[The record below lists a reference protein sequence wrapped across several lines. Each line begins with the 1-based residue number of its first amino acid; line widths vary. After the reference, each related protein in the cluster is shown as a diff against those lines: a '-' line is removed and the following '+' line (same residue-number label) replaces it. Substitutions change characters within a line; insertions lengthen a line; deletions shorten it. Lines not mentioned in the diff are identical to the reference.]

1 MYSMKLVDNCES
13 SRAKGVNIAVD
24 FDEFKDVLFNRKI
37 VRHKMRGIRA
47 KNHKTGTYEID
58 KRSLSYFDDKRSVDD
73 DGIDARAYF
82 H

>member
-13 SRAKGVNIAVD
+13 SRTKGVNIAVD

-37 VRHKMRGIRA
+37 VRHKMSGIRA
-47 KNHKTGTYEID
+47 KKHKIGTYEID

-73 DGIDARAYF
+73 DGIDTRAYF

>member
-1 MYSMKLVDNCES
+1 MKLVDNCES
-13 SRAKGVNIAVD
+13 SRTKGVNIAVD

-37 VRHKMRGIRA
+37 VRHKTRGIRA
-47 KNHKTGTYEID
+47 KKHKIGTYEID

-73 DGIDARAYF
+73 DGIDTRAYF